1 MKIFK
6 RIAIWV
12 MVSIAIQM
20 SGFYYIN
27 KYYLSDETNIKVSKL
42 QKNTDTAKSAEVAVP
57 FGVQNINASYNG
69 KYVAYDDSGVL
80 NIVDMST
87 GEKKTLDFDSGV
99 EVSCY
104 KWLSDRNRMLIAEK
118 HTTSSGIS
126 FELAYYDVDKDT
138 KEKIEDLAWTG
149 KSAEVSAI
157 EASPLTNVI
166 FIKIALNDEQSTIYW
181 MNIMAD
187 KKKISTVTSS
197 IGNIS
202 IVPHEDKLLYENTA
216 NNKVYMTGSKS
227 ALSVGTTG
235 KAVLL
240 SIDNNDNAYLGELAD
255 DGTISRVYYG
265 QTSAASSTYSVIEL
279 GKAVSRDAILVS
291 SEGKIYINDNFTGT
305 ITDMAAAKQYVYKGN
320 FQQIYDGGIL
330 SLSDNK
336 LVKTPITAN

>member
-6 RIAIWV
+6 RILIWA
-12 MVSIAIQM
+12 MISIAIQM

-42 QKNTDTAKSAEVAVP
+42 QKNTDTAKSIEVAVP
-57 FGVQNINASYNG
+57 AGIENVNASYNG
-69 KYVAYDDSGVL
+69 KYVAYEDSGVL
-80 NIVDMST
+80 DIVDMST
-87 GEKKTLDFDSGV
+87 GEKKTVSFESGV
-99 EVSCY
+99 EISSY

-118 HTTSSGIS
+118 HTTSRGIS

-149 KSAEVSAI
+149 NSAEVSDI

-166 FIKIALNDEQSTIYW
+166 FIKIALNDKQSTIYW

-187 KKKISTVTSS
+187 KKKVSTVTSS
-197 IGNIS
+197 IGSIC
-202 IVPHEDKLLYENTA
+202 IVPHEDKLLYENTN

-235 KAVLL
+235 EEVLL
-240 SIDNNDNAYLGELAD
+240 SVDNNDNAYIGELSN

-265 QTSAASSTYSVIEL
+265 QTGAATSTYSVVEL
-279 GKAVSRDAILVS
+279 GKAVSSDAILIS
-291 SEGKIYINDNFTGT
+291 GEGKIYLNDNFTGT
-305 ITDMAAAKQYVYKGN
+305 ITDIASAKQYSYKGN
-320 FQQIYDGGIL
+320 FQQIYEGGIL

-336 LVKTPITAN
+336 FVKTPIIEN

>member
-6 RIAIWV
+6 RIVIWV
-12 MVSIAIQM
+12 MLSIALQM

-42 QKNTDTAKSAEVAVP
+42 KKNTDTAKSTEIAVP
-57 FGVQNINASYNG
+57 VGAENISASYNG
-69 KYVAYDDSGVL
+69 RYVAYYESDVL
-80 NIVDMST
+80 NVINTST
-87 GEKKTLDFDSGV
+87 GEAKTVAFDNNV

-149 KSAEVSAI
+149 KRAEVSDI

-166 FIKIALNDEQSTIYW
+166 FVKIALNDVQSNIYW

-187 KKKISTVTSS
+187 TKKISTVTSS
-197 IGNIS
+197 IGSIC
-202 IVPHEDKLLYENTA
+202 IVPHEDKLLYENA
-216 NNKVYMTGSKS
+216 GNNRVYMTGSKS
-227 ALSVGTTG
+227 ALSVGITG
-235 KAVLL
+235 EAALL
-240 SIDNNDNAYLGELAD
+240 SVDSNDNAYLGELAD

-265 QTSAASSTYSVIEL
+265 QASAATSTYSVIEL
-279 GKAVSRDAILVS
+279 GQAVSRDAIFVS
-291 SEGKIYINDNFTGT
+291 GEGKIYINDNFTGT
-305 ITDMAAAKQYVYKGN
+305 ITDVAAAKQYVYPGN
-320 FQQIYDGGIL
+320 FEQIYDGGIL
-330 SLSDNK
+330 SLSGNK
-336 LVKTPITAN
+336 LVKTPMTAN

>member
-1 MKIFK
+1 MKIFR
-6 RIAIWV
+6 RIVIWG
-12 MVSIAIQM
+12 MISIALQM

-42 QKNTDTAKSAEVAVP
+42 KKNTDTAKSIEVAVP
-57 FGVQNINASYNG
+57 AGIKNISASYNG
-69 KYVAYDDSGVL
+69 KYAAYNDSGDL

-87 GEKKTLDFDSGV
+87 GEKKTVYFDSGV

-104 KWLSDRNRMLIAEK
+104 KWLPDRNRMLIAEK
-118 HTTSSGIS
+118 HTTSSGIN

-149 KSAEVSAI
+149 NSADVSDI

-166 FIKIALNDEQSTIYW
+166 FIKIAYNDKQSTIYW

-187 KKKISTVTSS
+187 KKKISTVTNS
-197 IGNIS
+197 IGSIC
-202 IVPHEDKLLYENTA
+202 IVPHEDKLLYENTD
-216 NNKVYMTGSKS
+216 NKRVYMTGSKS

-240 SIDNNDNAYLGELAD
+240 SIDNNDNAYLGELST

-265 QTSAASSTYSVIEL
+265 QTGAATSTYSVIEL

-291 SEGKIYINDNFTGT
+291 SEGKIYLNDKFTGS
-305 ITDMAAAKQYVYKGN
+305 ITDLASAKQYAYKGN
-320 FQQIYDGGIL
+320 FVQIYDGGIL

-336 LVKTPITAN
+336 LVKTPINAN